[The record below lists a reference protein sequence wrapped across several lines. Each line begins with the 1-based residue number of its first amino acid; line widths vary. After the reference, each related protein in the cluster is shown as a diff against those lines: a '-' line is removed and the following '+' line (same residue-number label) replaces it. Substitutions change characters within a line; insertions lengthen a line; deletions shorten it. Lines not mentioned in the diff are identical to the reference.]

1 VIVNLSLV
9 PSISSTQIIE
19 VCPFLKV
26 VLPPTKSPVRISGP
40 FVSNK
45 IATFVDNS
53 LLISNNGGMECIEC
67 GCCSYTCPAKRNMTQ
82 AFKKMK
88 YLVSINKRK

>member
-1 VIVNLSLV
+1 MIVNLSLV
-9 PSISSTQIIE
+9 PSISSTQIVE

-26 VLPPTKSPVRISGP
+26 VFPPTKSPVLISGP

-53 LLISNNGGMECIEC
+53 LLISNKVLIFS
-67 GCCSYTCPAKRNMTQ
+67 SY
-82 AFKKMK
+82 
-88 YLVSINKRK
+88 YI